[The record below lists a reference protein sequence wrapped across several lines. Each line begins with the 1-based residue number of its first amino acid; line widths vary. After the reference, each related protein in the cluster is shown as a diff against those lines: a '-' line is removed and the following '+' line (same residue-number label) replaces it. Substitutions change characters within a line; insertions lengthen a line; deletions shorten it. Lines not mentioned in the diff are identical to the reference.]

1 MEVYLSVMEKSPA
14 SQNICAHKGLIGNV
28 GCRHLVLRKKPMHL
42 FFYVCPVN
50 GRTVSQAHSCKG
62 TGVFFFFCV
71 DWGCETTG
79 NVYWKHQRY
88 LITVARNWTG
98 PGLSSSS
105 CKGNEHYFCLG
116 FSCAKVVL
124 SGSWTGVGSCVSFLC
139 IPIMVKFT
147 ESWKKDRDDW
157 LKGRTWGLWLYK

>member
-62 TGVFFFFCV
+62 TGVFFFSV
-71 DWGCETTG
+71 
-79 NVYWKHQRY
+79 
-88 LITVARNWTG
+88 LIGDVRPQEMFIGST
-98 PGLSSSS
+98 
-105 CKGNEHYFCLG
+105 KG
-116 FSCAKVVL
+116 
-124 SGSWTGVGSCVSFLC
+124 
-139 IPIMVKFT
+139 I
-147 ESWKKDRDDW
+147 
-157 LKGRTWGLWLYK
+157 